1 VLSSISLTA
10 LHSMVNIA
18 SDSLVIDINLSHLSH
33 EEQPF
38 SMCLARL
45 GERQDWEACPGHQH
59 PVVGMVGV

>member
-1 VLSSISLTA
+1 
-10 LHSMVNIA
+10 MVNIA